1 MKKHTFKIEH
11 YSISDYLL
19 VSRLLAGDTISWEQ
33 AKVKLLSSRATN
45 NATSVRKIIGNFE
58 CIENIKIPTL
68 GSYYEE
74 YKLNQDYTTHFQ
86 ELKMMYEDND
96 RFMKRLNRKLEKVA
110 KFNETESGGY

>member
-1 MKKHTFKIEH
+1 MNKHTFKIEH

-19 VSRLLAGDTISWEQ
+19 VSRLLAGDTVSWED

-45 NATSVRKIIGNFE
+45 NATSVRKIVGNFE

-74 YKLNQDYTTHFQ
+74 YKLNKDYTTHFQ
-86 ELKMMYEDND
+86 ELKMMYEASVH
-96 RFMKRLNRKLEKVA
+96 FMKRLNKKLEKVA
-110 KFNETESGGY
+110 KFNEAQGSN